1 MKSKILKQKN
11 RPIDEDSAEH
21 QSDVETSVVTKQLLD
36 PLDDESSSEDE
47 NPKKDQQLKLDN
59 KAGSKVKAK
68 STDEAV
74 PG

>member
-21 QSDVETSVVTKQLLD
+21 QSDIETSVVTKQLLD

-47 NPKKDQQLKLDN
+47 NPKDQQLKLDN